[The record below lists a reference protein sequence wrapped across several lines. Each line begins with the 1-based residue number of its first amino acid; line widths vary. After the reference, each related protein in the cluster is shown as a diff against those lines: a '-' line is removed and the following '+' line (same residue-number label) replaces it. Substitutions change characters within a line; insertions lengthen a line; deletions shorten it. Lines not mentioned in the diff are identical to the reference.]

1 MFTHLVI
8 AEPWTLQLL
17 LHAWYIYTYTYM
29 NKMWILRPL
38 DKKPLKVYFHWR
50 ILHSCVICVDN
61 VVVKGW
67 LLVAW
72 VYVCGETN
80 SVQRTNKQT
89 ETWCQ
94 TRIKQNFAFC
104 FVLFQPLISF
114 LMPKGWG
121 LFHSWCGFFYS
132 MVRSYVFCVCSS
144 ILGVGFFHFLQILAV
159 ENFLQ
164 HFMWEYR
171 YSLAWGFLL

>member
-17 LHAWYIYTYTYM
+17 LHTWYIYTNTYTY
-29 NKMWILRPL
+29 KMWIS
-38 DKKPLKVYFHWR
+38 KATWQKAFKVYFHWR
-50 ILHSCVICVDN
+50 IFHSCVICVDN

-67 LLVAW
+67 LPVAW
-72 VYVCGETN
+72 VCMSRN
-80 SVQRTNKQT
+80 KLCPKNKQANRYLMPNMNKT
-89 ETWCQ
+89 KLC
-94 TRIKQNFAFC
+94 FLFC
-104 FVLFQPLISF
+104 FVVFQTLISF

-144 ILGVGFFHFLQILAV
+144 ILGVGFFHFLQIFAV
-159 ENFLQ
+159 KNFLQ

-171 YSLAWGFLL
+171 